1 MDQRDPALG
10 RHASG
15 STEVDPDTRAAGTSG
30 ATVPAPR
37 RHGAPLHHD
46 VEARQDD
53 AVVVRAGA
61 DADRHRGL
69 DLPAVLGA
77 VLAAFGALVILAA
90 LAGALLGAADS
101 SVAGIVGGVLAVAL
115 ACLVGGWVAGRAARH
130 RGGVHGLL
138 TALGLL
144 LLLVALAA
152 LAAALGDRFDVVER
166 LGLGSWSTDDVGDDL
181 RTAAIVGGIAA
192 LLLAPLAAWLGG
204 KLGERSAQ
212 RATVDTDVRVVTT
225 RRGVRHHDGG
235 IGTGTGTTTATTAP
249 TATTT
254 REENR

>member
-10 RHASG
+10 RQTSG
-15 STEVDPDTRAAGTSG
+15 STEADPDTRAGG
-30 ATVPAPR
+30 AAVPAPR

-46 VEARQDD
+46 VEARRDD
-53 AVVVRAGA
+53 AVVVRADG
-61 DADRHRGL
+61 DADRDRGL

-90 LAGALLGAADS
+90 IAGAVFGAAES
-101 SVAGIVGGVLAVAL
+101 SIGGVVGGVLAVAL

-144 LLLVALAA
+144 LLLVALVA

-166 LGLGSWSTDDVGDDL
+166 LGLGSVSGDDVGDDL
-181 RTAAIVGGIAA
+181 KTAAVVGGIAA

-204 KLGERSAQ
+204 GLGERSAR

-225 RRGVRHHDGG
+225 RRGVRQHDGG
-235 IGTGTGTTTATTAP
+235 IGTAGTTTTATTHQEE
-249 TATTT
+249 T
-254 REENR
+254 R

>member
-10 RHASG
+10 RHAS
-15 STEVDPDTRAAGTSG
+15 SAEVGASSGTTHEP
-30 ATVPAPR
+30 TVPEPR

-46 VEARQDD
+46 VEAHRGD
-53 AVVVRAGA
+53 AVVVRAGVEA
-61 DADRHRGL
+61 DHHRGL

-90 LAGALLGAADS
+90 LAGALVGAADS
-101 SVAGIVGGVLAVAL
+101 SIAGIVGGVVAVAL

-144 LLLVALAA
+144 LLLVALVAV
-152 LAAALGDRFDVVER
+152 AAALGDRFDVVDR
-166 LGLGSWSTDDVGDDL
+166 LGLGSVSGDELGDDL
-181 RTAAIVGGIAA
+181 GTAALVGGIAA

-204 KLGERSAQ
+204 KLGEKAAH
-212 RATVDTDVRVVTT
+212 RATVDTDVRVMST
-225 RRGVRHHDGG
+225 RHGVRQHDGG
-235 IGTGTGTTTATTAP
+235 IGTHTGTR
-249 TATTT
+249 TTT
-254 REENR
+254 QEETR